1 MRISDWSS
9 DVCSSD
15 LGRNGPVTRWKITV
29 EYDGAGFVGWQRQAV
44 GLSVQLALEDAI
56 ERLCGRRVTVMGAGR
71 TDAGV
76 HALGQVAHFDIDRP
90 FDPNTV
96 RDGLSYHLKPAPAV
110 VLAAEAVGD
119 DFDARRSAVARTY
132 LYRIGNRRSRP
143 VLDRGRVWHVSAD
156 RKSTRLNS
164 SH

>member
-15 LGRNGPVTRWKITV
+15 LGRNGHVTRWKITV

-76 HALGQVAHFDIDRP
+76 RSEERRVGEECVSRCGS
-90 FDPNTV
+90 
-96 RDGLSYHLKPAPAV
+96 RGW
-110 VLAAEAVGD
+110 AE
-119 DFDARRSAVARTY
+119 Y
-132 LYRIGNRRSRP
+132 
-143 VLDRGRVWHVSAD
+143 
-156 RKSTRLNS
+156 
-164 SH
+164 